1 MNYLITGGA
10 GFIGS
15 HLSRKLLSMG
25 ASVTVIDTLDPQIH
39 GHNPNVVL
47 EEGVKFVRM
56 SVVDMCDRIDLVEAA
71 DVVVHLAAQ
80 TGTGQSMYDIR
91 RYVNDNELGTAAL
104 LEAISK
110 AVNKPKKIVLSSSR
124 SIYGEG
130 AYLNKDGVM
139 VQPKG
144 RSKEQLDAGAWDFTV
159 NGEVLVKAPTPES
172 IDPAPASVYAAT
184 KLSQEYL
191 LTASAEALGVD
202 VSILRFQNVYGEG
215 QSLQNPYTGI
225 ISIFFNRARQGLG
238 LSVFEDGNET
248 RDFVHVDDVVN
259 AIHKVS
265 LASTESTIFNI
276 GSGVATSVNELVET
290 LLTIN
295 SFESVVSITG
305 QYRVGDIRHNY
316 ADLTRA
322 ERELDFS
329 VGVNLATGL
338 KRFSDWA
345 IKQPVYTDR
354 SDEATKELV
363 DKGLGR

>member
-15 HLSRKLLSMG
+15 HLSRKLLSLG

-56 SVVDMCDRIDLVEAA
+56 SVVDMCDRIDLVESA

-104 LEAISK
+104 LEAVSK
-110 AVNKPKKIVLSSSR
+110 ALNKPQKIVLSSSR

-144 RSKEQLDAGAWDFTV
+144 RSKEQLDAEVWDFTV
-159 NGEVLVKAPTPES
+159 NGEVLIKAPTPES

-248 RDFVHVDDVVN
+248 RDFVHVDDVVD
-259 AIHKVS
+259 AMLAVS
-265 LASTESTIFNI
+265 SASTRSTIFNV

-290 LLTIN
+290 LLDIN
-295 SFESVVSITG
+295 GFECDVKVTG
-305 QYRVGDIRHNY
+305 QYRLGDIRHNY
-316 ADLTRA
+316 ADLRRI
-322 ERELDFS
+322 REE
-329 VGVNLATGL
+329 VNFKPLVDLRSGLA
-338 KRFSDWA
+338 RFSEWA
-345 IKQPVYTDR
+345 LRQPEYVDR
-354 SDEATKELV
+354 SDMATKELV
-363 DKGLGR
+363 DKGLGK